1 MAKQRTGAITDAEPI
16 TTAVRRAI
24 QESGMTRYRIH
35 KATGID
41 QAALTRFMH
50 GTTGLS
56 TATLDKL
63 APVLGLQLIVKP
75 QSQRKAK

>member
-1 MAKQRTGAITDAEPI
+1 MAKMQTKPTIDAEPI

-24 QESGMTRYRIH
+24 EKSGMTRYRIH
-35 KATGID
+35 KASGID

-56 TATLDKL
+56 TASLDKL
-63 APVLGLQLIVKP
+63 APVLGLQLIIKP
-75 QSQRKAK
+75 RSQRKAK